1 MASIIRIIGDCGHPW
16 YVLPEELS
24 EEVKAKP
31 LKCPFCECPGATI
44 NELVEQMKATQRESR
59 KENFKDRRRKKKN
72 LIKKITKSRGEALK
86 KQKPIEP
93 TEPASKP
100 NLQHLGAK
108 DYKM

>member
-24 EEVKAKP
+24 EEVRAKP

-44 NELVEQMKATQRESR
+44 NELVEQMKATQRDAR

-72 LIKKITKSRGEALK
+72 YIKKITKG
-86 KQKPIEP
+86 KPVEP
-93 TEPASKP
+93 TEPEPK
-100 NLQHLGAK
+100 LQHIGAK
-108 DYKM
+108 DYKI